1 MYLSGFKTIKRALYT
16 LRLTPPPHLQS
27 HKSLNPLLPSLPPL
41 PGRGFLYYT
50 GLSMNKR
57 ILILGLGNILISDE
71 GLGVHALRW
80 LEANCKLPPEVE
92 LVDGGT
98 GGLSLLPLLASI
110 DMLIVIDAITLGK
123 EPGTIYC
130 FSEEILTNQSLL
142 EKISTHE
149 ISFADILSILQLKGD
164 KPKRVFLLG
173 IEPKSLEVGTELSEE
188 VKKNIPKLCQLV
200 LEKINESMP

>member
-1 MYLSGFKTIKRALYT
+1 
-16 LRLTPPPHLQS
+16 
-27 HKSLNPLLPSLPPL
+27 
-41 PGRGFLYYT
+41 
-50 GLSMNKR
+50 MNKR
-57 ILILGLGNILISDE
+57 ILVLGLGNILISDE

-98 GGLSLLPLLASI
+98 GGLSLLPLLSSV
-110 DMLIVIDAITLGK
+110 DVLIVIDAITLGK

-164 KPKRVFLLG
+164 KPKKIFLLG
-173 IEPKSLEVGTELSEE
+173 MEPKSLEVGTELSEE